1 MIELSRIDPTKRTGG
16 LREDDFQLLKASP
29 LFKALTDEAIISLIS
44 DGHIKTFDRKTT
56 LFVKGEQ
63 ADRFYLVLEGWVK
76 LTRESLEGQE
86 SIISV
91 FAKGE
96 TFAEAA
102 VFSRQG
108 YPVNAITV
116 SQCRLLVVPASST
129 FRAIKENSEYA
140 LNIVASMARH
150 MHNLVKQI
158 EQLSVQSS
166 TERLANFLLSQCPK
180 GAKEATIYLPIEK
193 SLLAGRLGMQPE
205 TLSRSFAKLR
215 KLGLQSR
222 GNKVTISNI
231 PAIRSS
237 LKGN

>member
-1 MIELSRIDPTKRTGG
+1 MIELSRIDPLKRTGG
-16 LREDDFQLLKASP
+16 LREDDFQLVKAST
-29 LFKALTDEAIISLIS
+29 LFEELDDEAVVSLIC
-44 DGHIKTFDRKTT
+44 DGHIKSVDRRST
-56 LFVKGEQ
+56 LFERGEP
-63 ADRFYLVLEGWVK
+63 ADHFYLILEGWVK
-76 LTRESLEGQE
+76 LTRQSIEGQE

-102 VFSRQG
+102 MFSKG
-108 YPVNAITV
+108 GFPVNAITV
-116 SQCRLLVVPASST
+116 TSCRLLIIPASSV

-140 LNIVASMARH
+140 LTIVASMSRH
-150 MHNLVKQI
+150 MRSLVRQI

-205 TLSRSFAKLR
+205 TLSRSLAKLR

-222 GNKVTISNI
+222 GNQVIISNI

-237 LKGN
+237 IKSK